1 VVSAWQAQLATA
13 HVQGA
18 LVIVAFS
25 ISPAGE
31 DHHVG
36 DAVAECVRIVRDSGL
51 PNETNAMFT
60 NLEGSWDDCVRVVG
74 DCIRALEDR
83 GAKRVSVVMKV
94 DHLVGDDGD
103 RLTSKVVSVERRLRE
118 RP

>member
-36 DAVAECVRIVRDSGL
+36 DAVAESVRIVRESGL

-60 NLEGSWDDCVRVVG
+60 NLEGSWDDCARVVG
-74 DCIRALEDR
+74 ACIQALEDR

-94 DHLVGDDGD
+94 DHLVGDEGG
-103 RLTSKVVSVERRLRE
+103 RLTSKVASVERRLRE
-118 RP
+118 RQ